1 MGAQPWHSEQE
12 AVKGVMMRGYVRLL
26 AILPVVLMSAVVAT
40 GEYTPL
46 SPWQQNT
53 RWRHVDLYGTVAPL
67 PIRMVGE
74 DEPWEQV
81 VQDVQEHLR
90 GSVSG
95 RPVRV
100 GFYGH
105 GAFVT
110 SVEVQY
116 DTLFVAA
123 LGVAADMDVMVF
135 PQWRFPE
142 KNPLVELPWNILL
155 DQLSNSLQNPAETV
169 VDTIKRKARQLALA
183 NHYATAHAAV
193 RLAEGISAFHMQ
205 HMTPSLAAFSNSAL
219 VTLRLGQLLES
230 GRIADGYEDI
240 PVADGVRQSIYLNN
254 IVMFGYP
261 LPHGQVSAALQQR
274 VRGTLVNVVPAECW
288 KQWGANFLLQGGEN
302 LPVSWAPAHAD
313 WPRLSPHGPE
323 VTVLGALLGG
333 RGEVRRMR
341 SLTQLRQPRSGDS
354 PFVKWVWDSLCE
366 NMQRFDPAVAF
377 DKP

>member
-1 MGAQPWHSEQE
+1 
-12 AVKGVMMRGYVRLL
+12 MMRGYVRLL
-26 AILPVVLMSAVVAT
+26 VILPVVLMSAVVAD

-46 SPWQQNT
+46 SPWQHNT

-110 SVEVQY
+110 SAQLQQDVP
-116 DTLFVAA
+116 FVAA
-123 LGVAADMDVMVF
+123 LGVAASMDVMVF
-135 PQWRFPE
+135 PHWRFPD
-142 KNPLVELPWNILL
+142 KNPLVELPWDILL
-155 DQLSNSLQNPAETV
+155 DQFNNPRKNSAETV
-169 VDTIKRKARQLALA
+169 LDTIKRKARQLGLE
-183 NHYATAHAAV
+183 NRYATAHAAV
-193 RLAEGISAFHMQ
+193 RLAEGISAFHTQ

-219 VTLRLGQLLES
+219 VTVRLGQLLES
-230 GRIADGYEDI
+230 GRIADGYEDVS
-240 PVADGVRQSIYLNN
+240 VADGVRQSVYLNN

-261 LPHGQVSAALQQR
+261 LPHGQISTALQHR
-274 VRGTLVNVVPAECW
+274 VRGNLVNVVPAQCW
-288 KQWGANFLLQGGEN
+288 QQWGSNFLVQGGEN
-302 LPVSWAPAHAD
+302 LPVSWAPVHAD
-313 WPRLSPHGPE
+313 WPRLSPYGPE

-341 SLTQLRQPRSGDS
+341 SLTQLRQPRSEDS

-366 NMQRFDPAVAF
+366 NMQRLDPAIAF
-377 DKP
+377 DRP

>member
-1 MGAQPWHSEQE
+1 
-12 AVKGVMMRGYVRLL
+12 MMLGYVRLI
-26 AILPVVLMSAVVAT
+26 AILPLVLMSAVVAA
-40 GEYTPL
+40 GGYTPL
-46 SPWQQNT
+46 SPWKQNAG
-53 RWRHVDLYGTVAPL
+53 WRHVGLYGAVAPL
-67 PIRMVGE
+67 PVRMVGE

-100 GFYGH
+100 GLYGH

-110 SVEVQY
+110 SAELQY
-116 DTLFVAA
+116 DILFVAA

-135 PQWRFPE
+135 PHWRFPD
-142 KNPLVELPWNILL
+142 KNPLGELPWNILL
-155 DQLSNSLQNPAETV
+155 AQISNLLQNPAETV
-169 VDTIKRKARQLALA
+169 VDTIKRKARQLALG

-193 RLAEGISAFHMQ
+193 RLAEGISTFHTQ

-219 VTLRLGQLLES
+219 VTVRLGQLLES
-230 GRIADGYEDI
+230 GRISDGYEDI
-240 PVADGVRQSIYLNN
+240 SVADSVRQSIYLNN

-274 VRGTLVNVVPAECW
+274 VRGILVNVVPAECW
-288 KQWGANFLLQGGEN
+288 KQWRGNFLLQGGEN
-302 LPVSWAPAHAD
+302 LPVSWAPSHAD
-313 WPRLSPHGPE
+313 WPRLSPYGPE

-333 RGEVRRMR
+333 RGEVPRMR
-341 SLTQLRQPRSGDS
+341 SLTQFTQPKSWDA
-354 PFVKWVWDSLCE
+354 PFVKWVWDNLCE

-377 DKP
+377 DRP

>member
-1 MGAQPWHSEQE
+1 MSDAPPTLLVCLNRGATSMPILRDNGVFCVNTLRAGEELIADTFAGRTKIARE
-12 AVKGVMMRGYVRLL
+12 ARFDTGQWSTLVTGSP
-26 AILPVVLMSAVVAT
+26 ALMSAVVAT

-110 SVEVQY
+110 SAEVQY

-142 KNPLVELPWNILL
+142 KNPLAELPWDIL
-155 DQLSNSLQNPAETV
+155 
-169 VDTIKRKARQLALA
+169 
-183 NHYATAHAAV
+183 
-193 RLAEGISAFHMQ
+193 
-205 HMTPSLAAFSNSAL
+205 
-219 VTLRLGQLLES
+219 LGQL
-230 GRIADGYEDI
+230 
-240 PVADGVRQSIYLNN
+240 NN
-254 IVMFGYP
+254 P
-261 LPHGQVSAALQQR
+261 
-274 VRGTLVNVVPAECW
+274 N
-288 KQWGANFLLQGGEN
+288 N
-302 LPVSWAPAHAD
+302 
-313 WPRLSPHGPE
+313 
-323 VTVLGALLGG
+323 
-333 RGEVRRMR
+333 
-341 SLTQLRQPRSGDS
+341 
-354 PFVKWVWDSLCE
+354 
-366 NMQRFDPAVAF
+366 
-377 DKP
+377 